1 MKPKDVVPMIART
14 LQLPVGNRPIIGLE
28 SNPGMGKTAMTYQA
42 TQSVNGL
49 MVDVRPS
56 TRDPV
61 DVGGYPVP
69 DMATGLMRYLRPAI
83 FPPVDVTDRPVTWF
97 LDELDKCA
105 TANQNALLGAIQE
118 RRVHDHALSDN
129 VGIIAARNPD
139 GSRSGGTKLTTALVS
154 RISWVTVDNDLQSTL
169 EHALDH
175 DWDMRVVVFLRLRGE
190 GTPSE
195 PGLLNNF
202 DPVVSGP
209 YACQRQWE
217 ATSKTLQAGYP
228 DHVRNEIVRGTI
240 GAKAGNEFLA
250 YLQLADEMPDPMA
263 VLLNP
268 QGADVPTKPGVLYG
282 LMGALANLASQS
294 NFANVAAYVARVPKP
309 FGVFCVTSALR
320 KHPEITKT
328 NAYVKWSVQ
337 NQDVLV

>member
-1 MKPKDVVPMIART
+1 MKPKDVVPMIAHT
-14 LQLPVGNRPIIGLE
+14 LQLPIGNRPVIGLR
-28 SNPGMGKTAMTYQA
+28 SNPGMGKTAMTYQG

-49 MVDVRPS
+49 MVDVRPA

-83 FPPVDVTDRPVTWF
+83 FPPADVVDRPVTWF

-118 RRVHDHALSDN
+118 RRVHDHALGDN
-129 VGIIAARNPD
+129 VSIIAACNPD
-139 GSRSGGTKLTTALVS
+139 GSRSGGIKLTTAIVS
-154 RISWVTVDNDLQSTL
+154 RIVWIDVENDLPSTL

-190 GTPSE
+190 GTQSE

-202 DPVVSGP
+202 DPAVSGP

-217 ATSKTLQAGYP
+217 ATSKILQAKYP
-228 DHVRNEIVRGTI
+228 DHVRNEMVRGAI
-240 GAKAGNEFLA
+240 GPKAGNEFLA
-250 YLQLADEMPDPMA
+250 YLQLADEMPDPMG

-268 QGADVPTKPGVLYG
+268 NGADVPTKPGVLYG

-294 NFANVAAYVARVPKP
+294 NFGNVVAYANRCPKA
-309 FGVFCVTSALR
+309 FGVFCVTAALR
-320 KHPEITKT
+320 KHPEIQKT
-328 NAYVKWSVQ
+328 NAFTSWAIK